1 MIEILNC
8 PFAGEIKDD
17 LNKWF
22 KLDKQKHSSG
32 LVLKSKE
39 HTEPQ
44 TPEIKRL
51 FEWIEGEI
59 PNDAIKLPQHSNSF
73 VYPHTHFPHAMSFG
87 YYINVP
93 TGSSPFTLLVEGEE
107 KDYYPKEGNLFVFN
121 SSLLHVVN
129 PSPVVGRMMLAGDIA
144 YLSRFGN

>member
-51 FEWIEGEI
+51 FEWIESVV
-59 PNDAIKLPQHSNSF
+59 PNAAIKLAQNSNS
-73 VYPHTHFPHAMSFG
+73 
-87 YYINVP
+87 
-93 TGSSPFTLLVEGEE
+93 
-107 KDYYPKEGNLFVFN
+107 LFN
-121 SSLLHVVN
+121 
-129 PSPVVGRMMLAGDIA
+129 D
-144 YLSRFGN
+144 

>member
-51 FEWIEGEI
+51 F
-59 PNDAIKLPQHSNSF
+59 N
-73 VYPHTHFPHAMSFG
+73 
-87 YYINVP
+87 
-93 TGSSPFTLLVEGEE
+93 
-107 KDYYPKEGNLFVFN
+107 
-121 SSLLHVVN
+121 
-129 PSPVVGRMMLAGDIA
+129 
-144 YLSRFGN
+144 